1 MKAINLHNSPDRRLK
16 RFERLERFELFSLSR
31 FPPNFL
37 QLCLHIGGDAQVEDF
52 RDVDLPFYLSG
63 FPNSVN
69 HLSHV
74 GLLEATTEIVT
85 AELID
90 KGFARRLAVID
101 AQSLLDHRQS
111 FLLPL
116 TKKEMSLERSAQKI
130 GQGDR
135 LVSDHFILDNQRM
148 GHTR

>member
-31 FPPNFL
+31 FPPSFL
-37 QLCLHIGGDAQVEDF
+37 QLYLHIGGDAQVEDF
-52 RDVDLPFYLSG
+52 RDVDLPLYLSG

-74 GLLEATTEIVT
+74 SLLDATSGVVT

-90 KGFARRLAVID
+90 KSFARRLAIID
-101 AQSLLDHRQS
+101 AQSLLDHRQC

-116 TKKEMSLERSAQKI
+116 TEK
-130 GQGDR
+130 
-135 LVSDHFILDNQRM
+135 
-148 GHTR
+148 